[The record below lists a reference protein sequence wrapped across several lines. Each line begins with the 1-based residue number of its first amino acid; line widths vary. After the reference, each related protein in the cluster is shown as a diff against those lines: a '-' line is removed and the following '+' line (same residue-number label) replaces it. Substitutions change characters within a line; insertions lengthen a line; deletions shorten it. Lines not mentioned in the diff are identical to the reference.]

1 MRDIIF
7 GSFLHKMSHILLKIN
22 SKASE
27 EGCRISGSD
36 CGTFEQGD
44 RFLTLHYN
52 NKLHS
57 LSLLKEFLI
66 RKSCDNIFNKALRK

>member
-7 GSFLHKMSHILLKIN
+7 GSFLHKMSHILLKIK
-22 SKASE
+22 SIACE

-44 RFLTLHYN
+44 RFLTLIN
-52 NKLHS
+52 
-57 LSLLKEFLI
+57 
-66 RKSCDNIFNKALRK
+66 